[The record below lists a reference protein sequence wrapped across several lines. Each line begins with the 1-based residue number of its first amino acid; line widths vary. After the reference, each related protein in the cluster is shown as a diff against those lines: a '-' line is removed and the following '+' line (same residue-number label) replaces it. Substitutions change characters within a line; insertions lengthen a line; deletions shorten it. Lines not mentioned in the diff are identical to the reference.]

1 MKDLTEGKISKN
13 LLLFTIPVIFS
24 LTLSR
29 AYTTI
34 DQIMVG
40 KLLGEVSLAAV
51 GSTSSFLTFFSS
63 LLWGAGM
70 GIPLY
75 IGFLSSKGEK
85 AKTVSAL
92 K

>member
-1 MKDLTEGKISKN
+1 MKDLTNGKIGKN
-13 LLLFTIPVIFS
+13 LLLFSIPVIFS

-34 DQIMVG
+34 DKIMVG
-40 KLLGEVSLAAV
+40 KLLGDLSLAAV
-51 GSTSSFLTFFSS
+51 GSTSSFVQFFSS

-75 IGFLSSKGEK
+75 IGY
-85 AKTVSAL
+85 
-92 K
+92 